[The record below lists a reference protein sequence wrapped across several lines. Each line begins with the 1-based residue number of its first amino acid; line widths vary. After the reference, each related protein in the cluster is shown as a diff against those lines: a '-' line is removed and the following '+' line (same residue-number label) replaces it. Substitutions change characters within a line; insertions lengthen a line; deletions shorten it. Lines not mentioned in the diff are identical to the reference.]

1 MKFDT
6 IIRGGTVID
15 GEGSPGRRSDIG
27 VAGGR
32 IAAIADLSDAVH
44 NAPTVIEVHGHIV
57 CPGFIDIHTHSDL
70 TLVDHPD
77 GESKAYQ
84 GVTTEVIGNCG
95 FSWFPTED
103 DVPAE
108 GGLAGEQTWNDLAGY
123 TKTVRSQGVSINIAH

>member
-57 CPGFIDIHTHSDL
+57 CPGFIDLHTHSDL

-84 GVTTEVIGNCG
+84 GVTTEVNRKLWLLVVSDGRRCACGERIGRG
-95 FSWFPTED
+95 
-103 DVPAE
+103 A
-108 GGLAGEQTWNDLAGY
+108 DLE
-123 TKTVRSQGVSINIAH
+123 